1 MSRSVF
7 ARLGLIGPLSVAAA
21 LGVASVPA
29 MADTAMAPMATDCSA
44 IHFDLANP
52 SPGSMIE
59 PGGLV
64 LQGIATDSRAQ
75 GSSGIDRVDFFLD
88 SRDLGGMN
96 IGSAVPSVL
105 PVSLGP
111 ANFQATVSIPNL
123 TGGHDLFAYAHST
136 LTGAERVI
144 AVPVAVGEDPS
155 LVGGLGSSATEAC
168 TSGSGGS
175 TATPSTTA
183 PSAPAPVPVTPASP
197 ATTTAPVAPTS
208 SLSSITLDVEN
219 PASGDTVHVGGYVID
234 GMAVD
239 KAAQNGS
246 GIDRIEIFLDNR
258 DAGGTILTEA
268 TPGSANMWHA
278 IVPLPAN
285 QTGLHA
291 LFVYAH
297 SAATGQEAVVNV
309 PVTLAP

>member
-1 MSRSVF
+1 M
-7 ARLGLIGPLSVAAA
+7 
-21 LGVASVPA
+21 
-29 MADTAMAPMATDCSA
+29 
-44 IHFDLANP
+44 
-52 SPGSMIE
+52 
-59 PGGLV
+59 
-64 LQGIATDSRAQ
+64 
-75 GSSGIDRVDFFLD
+75 
-88 SRDLGGMN
+88 
-96 IGSAVPSVL
+96 
-105 PVSLGP
+105 
-111 ANFQATVSIPNL
+111 
-123 TGGHDLFAYAHST
+123 
-136 LTGAERVI
+136 
-144 AVPVAVGEDPS
+144 
-155 LVGGLGSSATEAC
+155 
-168 TSGSGGS
+168 SGSGGS

-197 ATTTAPVAPTS
+197 ATTTAPGAPTS